1 MPRQS
6 KERPMNTNKAF
17 KCGSDAALDA
27 MDVLGKTFDGKHN
40 AYAKDALAGSL
51 KELMLAV
58 YAMAP
63 DDRNRRGT
71 DFTCAEIAKALDDW
85 ERRND
90 CCIKWCESPWRELT
104 DAYLSLSLADC

>member
-1 MPRQS
+1 
-6 KERPMNTNKAF
+6 MNTNKAF

-27 MDVLGKTFDGKHN
+27 MDVLGKTFDSKHN
-40 AYAKDALAGSL
+40 AFAKDALAGSL

-63 DDRNRRGT
+63 DEET
-71 DFTCAEIAKALDDW
+71 AEELISLAQKFALNDW

-90 CCIKWCESPWRELT
+90 
-104 DAYLSLSLADC
+104 

>member
-1 MPRQS
+1 
-6 KERPMNTNKAF
+6 MNTNKAF
-17 KCGSDAALDA
+17 KCGSNAALDA
-27 MDVLGKTFDGKHN
+27 MDVLGQTFDGKHN

-63 DDRNRRGT
+63 DEET
-71 DFTCAEIAKALDDW
+71 AEELISLAQKFALGDW

-90 CCIKWCESPWRELT
+90 
-104 DAYLSLSLADC
+104 

>member
-1 MPRQS
+1 
-6 KERPMNTNKAF
+6 MNTNKAF
-17 KCGSDAALDA
+17 KCGSNAALDA

-63 DDRNRRGT
+63 DEETAEELISLNHKITFRNIEEM
-71 DFTCAEIAKALDDW
+71 A
-85 ERRND
+85 NV
-90 CCIKWCESPWRELT
+90 
-104 DAYLSLSLADC
+104 

>member
-1 MPRQS
+1 
-6 KERPMNTNKAF
+6 MNTNKAF

-63 DDRNRRGT
+63 DEET
-71 DFTCAEIAKALDDW
+71 AEELISLAQKFALDDW

-90 CCIKWCESPWRELT
+90 
-104 DAYLSLSLADC
+104 